1 MYDQRRNPDTTE
13 RFPEVEVA
21 ETGPDALLDAA
32 DDAGTAVRSCA
43 RAGSEK
49 YPATLSSNDRCR

>member
-32 DDAGTAVRSCA
+32 DDAERCQIVRVGRVGKIS
-43 RAGSEK
+43 GNTE
-49 YPATLSSNDRCR
+49 LE